1 MAQLKKTAAST
12 ERELRA
18 RIAEL
23 EALLEA
29 RTNTIVGLSA
39 QLAEYQGTS
48 ATFASGRLADAE
60 RQLAELRATKVIRY
74 SAVPRRLYGQL
85 RSGGGVRG

>member
-1 MAQLKKTAAST
+1 MAQLKKSAAAT

-23 EALLEA
+23 EALVEA

-39 QLAEYQGTS
+39 QLAEYQGS
-48 ATFASGRLADAE
+48 APTFASGRLAEAE

-74 SAVPRRLYGQL
+74 STVPRRLYAQL
-85 RSGGGVRG
+85 RNGPHA